1 MDTKLENL
9 VKDYLIS
16 TCELYQY
23 GVNICDC
30 QIDGHILKVTF
41 EYLAVAGKDYNYWES
56 EHEELN
62 IWDVLSWSYLKFS
75 QSNSVIVDYSKI

>member
-9 VKDYLIS
+9 VKDYLMS
-16 TCELYQY
+16 TYELYQY
-23 GVNICDC
+23 GINICNC
-30 QIDGHILKVTF
+30 QADGHILKVTF

-62 IWDVLSWSYLKFS
+62 IWDLLSWFYLKFS
-75 QSNSVIVDYSKI
+75 QSNSVIVNYSKI